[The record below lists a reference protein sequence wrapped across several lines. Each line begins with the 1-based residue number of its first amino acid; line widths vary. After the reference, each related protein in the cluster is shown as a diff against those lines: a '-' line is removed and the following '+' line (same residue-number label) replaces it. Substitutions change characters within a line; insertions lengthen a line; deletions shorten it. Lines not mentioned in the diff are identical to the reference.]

1 MYMYMYNVY
10 IYLSIYLFIRLYI
23 KLGKKKLAKKYIWK
37 QNMKSF
43 SNEALNLFFR
53 KFWRFYVL
61 DPAKT
66 VLALRILSEKSI
78 RNFEIKKALRAGEPC
93 TCEYITFPQS
103 FHKGS

>member
-1 MYMYMYNVY
+1 MCIS
-10 IYLSIYLFIRLYI
+10 IYLSIYLSIYPSIYKTR
-23 KLGKKKLAKKYIWK
+23 KKKLAKKYIWK

-43 SNEALNLFFR
+43 SNETLNLFFR

-66 VLALRILSEKSI
+66 VLALRILLEKSI

-93 TCEYITFPQS
+93 TCEYVTFPQS